1 VSARNHGVA
10 RRQRAISLRAPAI
23 ASGHS
28 QVDIGSSG
36 IIVSAQPSIG
46 ESMAE
51 PDDNTWT
58 PEDMR
63 QWLQQEIRDLTKAT
77 ELRVKDATDFV
88 TAYALGKITPEEA
101 EDRLSRYQSRWGD
114 SPIPGVATE
123 ENTPNDEILRRLDDG
138 LPPTVKRLLEERER
152 KHRRPER

>member
-1 VSARNHGVA
+1 MIGNPVDDLLGPPYRDKSLTNIRWYGDGGVEDV
-10 RRQRAISLRAPAI
+10 Q
-23 ASGHS
+23 
-28 QVDIGSSG
+28 
-36 IIVSAQPSIG
+36 
-46 ESMAE
+46 
-51 PDDNTWT
+51 T

-63 QWLQQEIRDLTKAT
+63 QWLQQELRDLTKAT

-88 TAYALGKITPEEA
+88 TAYALGKITAEEA
-101 EDRLSRYQSRWGD
+101 ADRLSRYQYRWGD

-152 KHRRPER
+152 KHRRRER